1 MDRTERFYKI
11 RSMLRINRCVTMR
24 QMCESLEVSRAT
36 VCRDLD
42 YLRDRL
48 GLPVAWDSSQR
59 GYVLEDAD
67 QLGDTHELPGFWF
80 NQREL
85 YGLLSMI
92 EIMSQLESG
101 GLMATNI
108 APIKQ
113 RLTLLLER
121 GLGDATTALQRIKIL
136 PIAQRDV
143 SNTYF
148 QIVAQSLISRK
159 RLHIDYYGRQTDE
172 TVARTVSPQR
182 LIYYRDNWY
191 LDAYCHLRAGLRS
204 FSVDAITAAELLAE
218 DAIAVTEEELSH
230 VFESAY
236 GIFNGPS
243 RQLARLKFTPFRARW
258 VARERWHPDQVSAVL
273 PDGSYQ
279 IDVPYGEDWELI
291 QDILKQGSDVEVL
304 SPPALRD
311 KIKTLT
317 HAMNQVY
324 GGYP

>member
-11 RSMLRINRCVTMR
+11 RSLLRQNRSVTMQ

-48 GLPVAWDSSQR
+48 GLPVLWDASVR
-59 GYVLEDAD
+59 GYVLENAD
-67 QLGDTHELPGFWF
+67 QPGGSQELPGFWF
-80 NQREL
+80 SEREI

-113 RLTLLLER
+113 RLTRLLAQ
-121 GLGDATTALQRIKIL
+121 GAGDVTTALQRIRIL
-136 PIAQRDV
+136 PFAQRNF
-143 SNTYF
+143 SNEYF
-148 QIVAQSLISRK
+148 QVVAQSLISRK
-159 RLHIDYYGRQTDE
+159 KLRIDYYGRQTDE
-172 TVARTVSPQR
+172 TLARTISPQR

-204 FSVDAITAAELLAE
+204 FSMDAIKVAELLTD
-218 DAIAVTEEELSH
+218 DAIAVTEDELAH
-230 VFESAY
+230 VFESSY

-243 RQLARLKFTPFRARW
+243 RQVARLKFTPFRARW
-258 VARERWHPDQVSAVL
+258 VARERWHPNQVSTVL

-304 SPPALRD
+304 SPPGLRD
-311 KIKTLT
+311 KLKALT
-317 HAMNQVY
+317 QAMTTVY
-324 GGYP
+324 R